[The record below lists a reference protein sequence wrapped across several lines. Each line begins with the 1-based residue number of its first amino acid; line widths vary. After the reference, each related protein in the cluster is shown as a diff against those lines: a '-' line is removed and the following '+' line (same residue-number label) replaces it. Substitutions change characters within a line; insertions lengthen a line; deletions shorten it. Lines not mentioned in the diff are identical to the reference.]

1 VVCQTAACQTQP
13 RTAFTPRS
21 WLPSSSGGDC
31 LACRTDDR
39 VRCQLLHPNRVAP
52 TSARHPS
59 PARVWERLVRKGG
72 VEPPIAF
79 RLPDPKSG
87 ASASSATFASDSQL
101 RVTRP
106 SARTRPPYVAGFHL
120 QCYHPR
126 PNPPTIIIIMTA
138 SLGPAESS
146 GRPDL
151 YHGVFLLHKAGDGPS
166 RVTRPESG
174 PMTVPCPT
182 TGRLL
187 RVATI
192 EANTTAICPACTA
205 RGHGGFITFVGDL
218 RMAYACPEC
227 RRLVWAAGA

>member
-1 VVCQTAACQTQP
+1 M
-13 RTAFTPRS
+13 
-21 WLPSSSGGDC
+21 
-31 LACRTDDR
+31 
-39 VRCQLLHPNRVAP
+39 
-52 TSARHPS
+52 
-59 PARVWERLVRKGG
+59 VRKGG
-72 VEPPIAF
+72 VEPPLAF

-106 SARTRPPYVAGFHL
+106 SAPTRPPYIAGVPL
-120 QCYHPR
+120 PCYHPR
-126 PNPPTIIIIMTA
+126 PNHLPIIKTMTA
-138 SLGPAESS
+138 SVRQAEPG
-146 GRPDL
+146 GRPDP
-151 YHGVFLLHKAGDGPS
+151 YHGVFLLHTAGDGSS

-192 EANTTAICPACTA
+192 EANTAAICPACTTP
-205 RGHGGFITFVGDL
+205 GHGGFVTFVGDL

-227 RRLVWAAGA
+227 RRLVWMAGA